1 MEILELEVEK
11 LARVVVDASFGEDM
25 MRPPVETV
33 GEYETGKDQGV
44 AHMGKGRTSY
54 REVGKVKASY
64 GDLEEDTWAGI
75 LWVGAGLRR
84 S

>member
-1 MEILELEVEK
+1 M
-11 LARVVVDASFGEDM
+11 A
-25 MRPPVETV
+25 

-54 REVGKVKASY
+54 REVRKVKASC

-75 LWVGAGLRR
+75 LWAAAGLRR

>member
-1 MEILELEVEK
+1 M
-11 LARVVVDASFGEDM
+11 
-25 MRPPVETV
+25 V
-33 GEYETGKDQGV
+33 GEYETGKDREV

-54 REVGKVKASY
+54 HEVGMVKASC

-75 LWVGAGLRR
+75 LWVGAGLRH

>member
-1 MEILELEVEK
+1 M
-11 LARVVVDASFGEDM
+11 
-25 MRPPVETV
+25 V

-44 AHMGKGRTSY
+44 AHLGKGRTSY
-54 REVGKVKASY
+54 REVGKVKASC